1 MGRNNR
7 RGGQKVAEVSQV
19 VDQTVE
25 AIETIDMTQVEA
37 VDDDEVGE
45 VDDTAD
51 EGVST
56 VEQGLAA
63 IDKTRTKE
71 VADPNLPKIS
81 ELEIPKMTTLSA
93 RIRWLA
99 AAGYTRSQ
107 IATFTGKRY
116 QHVRNVLLKEPK
128 RAAQEA
134 LPEVKRVLR
143 DDSAVIR
150 AMQEDAERMSVPAP
164 EASDE
169 SEAA

>member
-19 VDQTVE
+19 VDQTVDE
-25 AIETIDMTQVEA
+25 AEAIDMTQVEA
-37 VDDDEVGE
+37 VDDEVGE

-134 LPEVKRVLR
+134 LPEVKLVLR